1 MSYTPQSDA
10 SVQRSMARS
19 MEGSIKIMNG
29 IGQTGLL
36 NDVAGSVHQATNKAV
51 NFQANTRVYYMSLL
65 YSRKVHLSL
74 Y

>member
-1 MSYTPQSDA
+1 MSFFIYFFRTSSMSYTPQSDA

-36 NDVAGSVHQATNKAV
+36 NDVAGSVH
-51 NFQANTRVYYMSLL
+51 
-65 YSRKVHLSL
+65 
-74 Y
+74 